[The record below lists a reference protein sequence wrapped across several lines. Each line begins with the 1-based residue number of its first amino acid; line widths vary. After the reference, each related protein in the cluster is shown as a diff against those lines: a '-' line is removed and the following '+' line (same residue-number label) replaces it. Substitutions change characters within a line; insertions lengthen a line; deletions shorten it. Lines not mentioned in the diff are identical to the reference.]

1 MQKYNTY
8 IMKSQKERRERMRN
22 SKQSLRLN
30 FFKLR
35 ANDYRTKQ
43 HILLKDMFFL
53 KLCTDDYVTACILL
67 QDMLLL
73 LKTLLT
79 NPVMAQAVKLLPI
92 MRETQVWSLGRED
105 PLETEMAIHSSIPAW
120 RIPWI
125 EEPVRLQST
134 GSQRVGHNW
143 ATSLHFTSWAWVW

>member
-53 KLCTDDYVTACILL
+53 KLCTNDYT
-67 QDMLLL
+67 
-73 LKTLLT
+73 KTF
-79 NPVMAQAVKLLPI
+79 I
-92 MRETQVWSLGRED
+92 
-105 PLETEMAIHSSIPAW
+105 
-120 RIPWI
+120 
-125 EEPVRLQST
+125 
-134 GSQRVGHNW
+134 
-143 ATSLHFTSWAWVW
+143 